1 MKSFKHF
8 VVERDLTASAD
19 INEILLAWYLVDN
32 DWSKVYDGRNVKK
45 TYDLKSSITDD
56 DEFEQQSERAW
67 VMAEEVERWAASNG
81 YRGKITRTWWTA
93 RKGVLSRAVGY
104 EVDSRKNPTDV
115 LALFSDGQFL
125 GLSAK
130 STKGKGDIGFKNP
143 GSGTFGRILGIDLS
157 GTHKQAQE
165 DFANKFNLS
174 LSSSARKKEIR
185 ANSKLT
191 APANQARDMMLNA
204 LRNQLLTKLSSMKQ
218 EQLRNFIMDE
228 CMDAKPVLPRYIKV
242 TGHGRGPFT
251 ASISD
256 PLANDKATVLAT
268 ERIAIQAVGND
279 SVGVSAGDMSILKIR
294 FKQES
299 QAMASSLKLS
309 CEPWR

>member
-1 MKSFKHF
+1 MKQFKHF
-8 VVERDLTASAD
+8 IVERDLTASAD

-45 TYDLKSSITDD
+45 QYELKSAKTDD
-56 DEFEQQSERAW
+56 IEFEQQSERAW
-67 VMAEEVERWAASNG
+67 VMAEEVEKWARANG
-81 YRGKITRTWWTA
+81 YRGNVVRTWWTA
-93 RKGVLSRAVGY
+93 RKGVLSKAVGY

-143 GSGTFGRILGIDLS
+143 GAGTFDKILRTDLS
-157 GTHKQAQE
+157 QSYKEAQE
-165 DFANKFNLS
+165 QFAVKYDLS
-174 LSSSARKKEIR
+174 MSASARKKEIR
-185 ANSKLT
+185 ADEKLIAHANS
-191 APANQARDMMLNA
+191 ARDMMLNA
-204 LRNQLLTKLSSMKQ
+204 LRGQLLTKLSSMKQ
-218 EQLRNFIMDE
+218 EELREFIMDE

-256 PLANDKATVLAT
+256 PLANDKATTLAT
-268 ERIAIQAVGND
+268 KPIQIQAVGND
-279 SVGVSAGDMSILKIR
+279 SIGVSAGKMPILKIR